1 MHLRGTY
8 FVLQCIS
15 DFLLVLLELLISVL
29 VSAGALGFTSAE
41 VFTDV
46 SGIAPLE
53 SEHEETSVILTLC
66 ASGWTKLI
74 KEMLCSSAGTCK
86 TG

>member
-1 MHLRGTY
+1 VHLRGAY

-15 DFLLVLLELLISVL
+15 DFLLVLLDILILGL

-46 SGIAPLE
+46 SGITPLE
-53 SEHEETSVILTLC
+53 SEHEETSVILILC
-66 ASGWTKLI
+66 AGWTKLI